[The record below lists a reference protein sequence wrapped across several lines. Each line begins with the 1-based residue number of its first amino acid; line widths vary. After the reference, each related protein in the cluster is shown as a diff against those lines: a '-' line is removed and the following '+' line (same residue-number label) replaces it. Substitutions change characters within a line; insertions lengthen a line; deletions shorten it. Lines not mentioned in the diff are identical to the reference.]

1 MTVLGRFVLRR
12 LLAGLVVVW
21 AAATLTFAVVQLVP
35 GDTVDALIGPEA
47 AATPVLRQQ
56 IIERN
61 GLDRPLLVQYLSRL
75 GGLVTGDLGRSYQLD
90 QPVARLLSGQ
100 VLPTVELALSAMVT
114 ALALAVLASVVTAGR
129 GRFARTV
136 ASGVELLAASV
147 PAFWLGVVLLSVFSF
162 QWHLF
167 ASVGATGPD
176 GLVLPTVALAV
187 PLAGVLTQ
195 VIRQEL
201 EQAEVKPFALAARAR
216 GLGETGLLLRHTL
229 RHALLPV
236 TTISGWVLGSL
247 IGGAVLVENIFGR
260 PGLGR
265 VLVEAVGSRDLP
277 VVTALVL
284 LSAVAFV
291 VVNAVVDLLYLVI
304 DPRLRAEFGG

>member
-12 LLAGLVVVW
+12 LITGLVVVW
-21 AAATLTFAVVQLVP
+21 AAATLTFAVVHLVP
-35 GDTVDALIGPEA
+35 GDTVDALIGPDA
-47 AATPVLRQQ
+47 AATPMLRQQ
-56 IIERN
+56 IIERD
-61 GLDRPLLVQYLSRL
+61 GLDRPLPVQYLSQL
-75 GGLVTGDLGRSYQLD
+75 GDLLNGNLGRSYQLD
-90 QPVARLLSGQ
+90 EPVARLLSGQ
-100 VLPTVELALSAMVT
+100 VMPTVELALSAIVT
-114 ALALAVLASVVTAGR
+114 ALALAVLAAVATAGR
-129 GRFARTV
+129 GRLARTV
-136 ASGVELLAASV
+136 ASGLELLSASV
-147 PAFWLGVVLLSVFSF
+147 PSFWLGVVLLSVFSF
-162 QWHLF
+162 QLRLF
-167 ASVGATGPD
+167 ASVGATGPA

-201 EQAEVKPFALAARAR
+201 EQAEVRPFALAARAR
-216 GLGETGLLLRHTL
+216 GLGEIGLLLRHTL

-247 IGGAVLVENIFGR
+247 IGGAVLVENIFAR

-265 VLVEAVGSRDLP
+265 VLVDAVGSRDIP

-291 VVNAVVDLLYLVI
+291 VVNTVVDLLYLVI
-304 DPRLRAEFGG
+304 DPRLRAEAGR